1 MKKLYLL
8 LFLIVLVIM
17 DKNAHASFLH
27 IGGPEDEGSETT
39 TNDDKNDEEEEKKKE
54 EEIDDLMEE
63 IEKYEKKLS
72 DLSKEEKTL
81 SNQIEYYDSQI
92 KLTQLQIENTLAQI
106 QQKERQIERI
116 GTDIEDIK
124 TRISRLKDSI
134 SYQNVVLNE
143 RMRERY
149 KSTDS
154 SPFFVLF
161 GGDSVSTLIKKT
173 KYLQTME
180 LEDTRLLAEMK
191 RTRENFIFQKDLF
204 EEKKRQAEELKAE
217 IEKEKV
223 KQEQYNADLEKQ
235 KQEQKALL
243 ELTKQNEAKYQRLLD
258 DARRE
263 LEQITGAASVL
274 KGTAPRKVE
283 KGEVI
288 GVQGNTGY
296 SFGDH
301 LHFGV
306 YKYDSFE
313 EIDGWNWY
321 YSNLVDPKKKLKE
334 KSVRW
339 NTGCE
344 SSETREVGDGDWS
357 WPMSSPVVS
366 QGFGHTC
373 YSDSYY
379 GGKPHPAYD
388 MYGPAGSYVYA
399 AEEGDAFFCRNCLGD
414 GGNGVFIFHPEGY
427 MSLYWHLK

>member
-8 LFLIVLVIM
+8 LFVIFALAVGRNVL
-17 DKNAHASFLH
+17 AQPLY
-27 IGGPEDEGSETT
+27 IGAPEDTETESAE
-39 TNDDKNDEEEEKKKE
+39 DKQDS
-54 EEIDDLMEE
+54 EEIDELMDE

-72 DLSKEEKTL
+72 ELANKEKTL

-92 KLTQLQIENTLAQI
+92 KLTQLQIANTIAQI
-106 QQKERQIERI
+106 QQKEKQIARI

-124 TRISRLKDSI
+124 HRISRLKDSI
-134 SYQNVVLNE
+134 EYQNIVLSE

-149 KSTDS
+149 KSTDDN
-154 SPFFVLF
+154 PFFVLF
-161 GGDSVSTLIKKT
+161 GGSSVSTLIKKT
-173 KYLQTME
+173 KYLKTME
-180 LEDTRLLAEMK
+180 IEDTKMLAEMK

-204 EEKKRQAEELKAE
+204 EEKKRQAEELKAG
-217 IEKEKV
+217 IEQEKA

-243 ELTKQNEAKYQRLLD
+243 ELTKKDEAKYQQLLD

-263 LEQITGAASVL
+263 LDQITGAASVL
-274 KGTAPRKVE
+274 KGTAPRSVK

-288 GVQGNTGY
+288 GIQGNTGY

-306 YKYDSFE
+306 YKYDSFDD
-313 EIDGWNWY
+313 IDGWNWY
-321 YSNLVDPKKKLKE
+321 YSNTVDPKKKLKE
-334 KSVRW
+334 KTVRW

-344 SSETREVGDGDWS
+344 SSEMREVGDGDWS

-366 QGFGHTC
+366 QGYGHTC
-373 YSDSYY
+373 YSDAYY

-388 MYGPAGSYVYA
+388 MYGPSGSYVYA
-399 AEEGDAFFCRNCLGD
+399 ADEGDAFFCRNCLGD

-427 MSLYWHLK
+427 MSLYWHLQ

>member
-1 MKKLYLL
+1 MKKLYSL
-8 LFLIVLVIM
+8 LFLFILLGTGRNV
-17 DKNAHASFLH
+17 HAFPFDFH
-27 IGGPEDEGSETT
+27 IGGNEDEESTASAE
-39 TNDDKNDEEEEKKKE
+39 DSKKDEEIE
-54 EEIDDLMEE
+54 DLMEE

-72 DLSKEEKTL
+72 ELSKQEKTL

-92 KLTQLQIENTLAQI
+92 KLTQLQIENTVAQI
-106 QQKERQIERI
+106 QQKERQIARI
-116 GTDIEDIK
+116 GLDIEDIK

-134 SYQNVVLNE
+134 AYQNVVLNE

-149 KSTDS
+149 KSSDS

-161 GGDSVSTLIKKT
+161 GGDSVSTLIQKT
-173 KYLQTME
+173 KYLKTME
-180 LEDTRLLAEMK
+180 LEDTRMLAEMK

-204 EEKKRQAEELKAE
+204 EEKKRQAEELKVG
-217 IEKEKV
+217 IEKEKA

-235 KQEQKALL
+235 KQEQKTLL
-243 ELTKQNEAKYQRLLD
+243 ELTKQNEAKYQQLLD

-263 LEQITGAASVL
+263 LEQITGAVSVL
-274 KGTAPRKVE
+274 IGTEPREVKKGD
-283 KGEVI
+283 VI
-288 GVQGNTGY
+288 GIQGNTGY

-313 EIDGWNWY
+313 DIDGWNWY
-321 YSNLVDPKKKLKE
+321 YSNLVDPRKKLKN

-344 SSETREVGDGDWS
+344 SAETREIGDGDWT
-357 WPMSSPVVS
+357 WPLASPIVS
-366 QGFGHTC
+366 QGYGHTC

-388 MYGPAGSYVYA
+388 MYGPNGSYVYA

-414 GGNGVFIFHPEGY
+414 GGNGVFIFHPDGY
-427 MSLYWHLK
+427 MTLYWHLK